1 MRADAVHRVLEAEL
15 ADARRRKGGAR
26 PHVLD
31 VGGGSGVWAVPL
43 ALADCSVTVV
53 DPSPNALATLQ
64 RRATDAGVADLITP
78 LQGDTDALAALS
90 PAGGADLVLAHG
102 LLEVVDDAAEAL
114 AAIAAATA
122 PGGAV
127 SVLVSNRYAAVLSRV
142 LAGRFAEALDVL
154 QATDGKAS
162 SDSDTLQRRF
172 DAEGLREL
180 LSAAGLEVKLLQGQ
194 GVFSDLV
201 PGSAAEKN
209 SATGEALDELELA
222 AAGQPPLRDIATRLH
237 AIAHTPAE

>member
-1 MRADAVHRVLEAEL
+1 
-15 ADARRRKGGAR
+15 
-26 PHVLD
+26 
-31 VGGGSGVWAVPL
+31 
-43 ALADCSVTVV
+43 
-53 DPSPNALATLQ
+53 
-64 RRATDAGVADLITP
+64 
-78 LQGDTDALAALS
+78 
-90 PAGGADLVLAHG
+90 
-102 LLEVVDDAAEAL
+102 
-114 AAIAAATA
+114 
-122 PGGAV
+122 V

-180 LSAAGLEVKLLQGQ
+180 LRAAGLGVKLLQGQ

-237 AIAHTPAE
+237 AIAHTPAEGALTPGDRKASCRGGRELWGGPGGPGQRR